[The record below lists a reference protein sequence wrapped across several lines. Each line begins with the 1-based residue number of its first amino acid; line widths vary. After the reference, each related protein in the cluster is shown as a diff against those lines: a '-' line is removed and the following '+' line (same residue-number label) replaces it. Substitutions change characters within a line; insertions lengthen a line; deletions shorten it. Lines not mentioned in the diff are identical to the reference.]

1 MLAVFLSLI
10 DDEPSRTLFEQV
22 YLGHVHTMIHVARN
36 VLHDYM
42 LAEDAVHDA
51 FLHIMDHLDAITEAD
66 STRTRAYV
74 VLITRNVAINYYRK
88 QKRRAESNLDEFS
101 DYLSTEQPDPEVVL
115 MQKEKFQELL
125 ASISRLKPALADV
138 ISLKVVFGYS
148 DDEIARLRDITP
160 SNVRVRLHRAR
171 RSLAL
176 DMLEEDT

>member
-1 MLAVFLSLI
+1 MLAVLLSLI

-22 YLGHVHTMIHVARN
+22 YLCHVHTMIRVARN

-51 FLHIMDHLDAITEAD
+51 FLHIMDHLDAITEVG

-74 VLITRNVAINYYRK
+74 VLITRNVAINYFRK
-88 QKRRAESNLDEFS
+88 QKRRAEFNLDEFA

-115 MQKEKFQELL
+115 MQKEKSQELL
-125 ASISRLKPALADV
+125 TSISRLKPALADV
-138 ISLKVVFGYS
+138 LSLKVVFGYS